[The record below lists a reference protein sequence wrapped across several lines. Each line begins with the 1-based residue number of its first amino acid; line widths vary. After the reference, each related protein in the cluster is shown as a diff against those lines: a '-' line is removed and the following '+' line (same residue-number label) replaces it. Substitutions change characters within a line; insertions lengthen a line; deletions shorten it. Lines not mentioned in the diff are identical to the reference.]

1 MLIIKYIR
9 FTPDN
14 INIVIGLFYVIKY
27 TIINQ
32 LEQNQQK
39 GEQMEKV
46 QETAE
51 TPEVFQNDIELY
63 LSQFCEEHNIEDMTK
78 EPQSRWNAALMYIN
92 KYVFSDK
99 SILKLNKNINKNNTN
114 CIMDSNFYMY
124 DLDKLEYILYIYYY
138 LCSVYD
144 KECSIMGYSLLTGI
158 NYDTLMDWGADERK
172 LSTKGFDIVQKL
184 RIFREESLSNKLA
197 TGNKNPVGI
206 LAILN
211 RHFAWNL
218 PGVSRESS
226 TKVIKT
232 AADLPQLSQNNTQLT
247 DNQQINTT
255 NNSDTI

>member
-1 MLIIKYIR
+1 MLSGY
-9 FTPDN
+9 
-14 INIVIGLFYVIKY
+14 FYVISIYYNK
-27 TIINQ
+27 
-32 LEQNQQK
+32 LDKLQQK
-39 GEQMEKV
+39 GEHMEKV
-46 QETAE
+46 KETPD

-63 LSQFCEEHNIEDMTK
+63 LSQFCQEHNIEDMTK

-114 CIMDSNFYMY
+114 CIMDNNFNMY
-124 DLDKLEYILYIYYY
+124 DYDKVEYILYIYYY
-138 LCSVYD
+138 LCAMYD
-144 KECSIMGYSLLTGI
+144 KECSIIGFSLLTGI
-158 NYDTLMDWGADERK
+158 NRDTIYDWGTKDRK
-172 LSTKGFDIVQKL
+172 LSTKSFDLAEKL

-226 TKVIKT
+226 AKVIKT
-232 AADLPQLSQNNTQLT
+232 AADLPQLGTSGSPQGSNVRQIA
-247 DNQQINTT
+247 QQEIIVQDIQETP
-255 NNSDTI
+255 

>member
-1 MLIIKYIR
+1 
-9 FTPDN
+9 
-14 INIVIGLFYVIKY
+14 
-27 TIINQ
+27 
-32 LEQNQQK
+32 
-39 GEQMEKV
+39 MEKV
-46 QETAE
+46 KETPD

-92 KYVFSDK
+92 KYVFGDK

-124 DLDKLEYILYIYYY
+124 DYDKLEYILYIYYY
-138 LCSVYD
+138 LCAVYD

-158 NYDTLMDWGADERK
+158 NYDTLMDWGAGERK
-172 LSTKGFDIVQKL
+172 LSTKAFDIVQKL

-211 RHFAWNL
+211 RHFVWNL
-218 PGVSRESS
+218 PGVSREST

-232 AADLPQLSQNNTQLT
+232 ASELPQLSQNNTQLT
-247 DNQQINTT
+247 DNQQINAI

>member
-1 MLIIKYIR
+1 
-9 FTPDN
+9 
-14 INIVIGLFYVIKY
+14 
-27 TIINQ
+27 
-32 LEQNQQK
+32 
-39 GEQMEKV
+39 MEKV
-46 QETAE
+46 QETADA
-51 TPEVFQNDIELY
+51 PEVFQNDIELY

-114 CIMDSNFYMY
+114 CIMNSNFYMY
-124 DLDKLEYILYIYYY
+124 DYDKLEYILYIYYY

-211 RHFAWNL
+211 RHYAWNL
-218 PGVSRESS
+218 PGVSRES
-226 TKVIKT
+226 TAKVIKT
-232 AADLPQLSQNNTQLT
+232 ASELPQLNQNNTQLT
-247 DNQQINTT
+247 DNQQINAI
-255 NNSDTI
+255 NNLDTI

>member
-1 MLIIKYIR
+1 
-9 FTPDN
+9 
-14 INIVIGLFYVIKY
+14 
-27 TIINQ
+27 
-32 LEQNQQK
+32 
-39 GEQMEKV
+39 MEKV
-46 QETAE
+46 QETADA
-51 TPEVFQNDIELY
+51 PEVFQNDIELY

-124 DLDKLEYILYIYYY
+124 DYDKLEYILYIYYY
-138 LCSVYD
+138 LCAVYD

-158 NYDTLMDWGADERK
+158 NYDTLMDWGAGERK
-172 LSTKGFDIVQKL
+172 LSTKAFDIVQKL

-211 RHFAWNL
+211 RHFVWNL
-218 PGVSRESS
+218 PGVSREST

-232 AADLPQLSQNNTQLT
+232 ASELPQLSQNNTQLT
-247 DNQQINTT
+247 DNQQINAI

>member
-1 MLIIKYIR
+1 
-9 FTPDN
+9 
-14 INIVIGLFYVIKY
+14 
-27 TIINQ
+27 
-32 LEQNQQK
+32 
-39 GEQMEKV
+39 MEKV
-46 QETAE
+46 QEAPD

-63 LSQFCEEHNIEDMTK
+63 LSQFCEDHNIEDMTK

-92 KYVFSDK
+92 KYVFGDK

-124 DLDKLEYILYIYYY
+124 DYDKLEYILYIYYY
-138 LCSVYD
+138 LCAVYD

-158 NYDTLMDWGADERK
+158 NYDTLMDWGAGERK
-172 LSTKGFDIVQKL
+172 LSTKAFDIVQKL

-211 RHFAWNL
+211 RHFVWNL
-218 PGVSRESS
+218 PGVSREST

-232 AADLPQLSQNNTQLT
+232 TSELPQLSQNSTQLT
-247 DNQQINTT
+247 DNQQINAV
-255 NNSDTI
+255 NNSNTI

>member
-1 MLIIKYIR
+1 
-9 FTPDN
+9 
-14 INIVIGLFYVIKY
+14 
-27 TIINQ
+27 
-32 LEQNQQK
+32 
-39 GEQMEKV
+39 MEKV
-46 QETAE
+46 KETPD

-63 LSQFCEEHNIEDMTK
+63 LLQFCEDHNIEDMTK

-92 KYVFSDK
+92 KYVFGDK

-124 DLDKLEYILYIYYY
+124 DYDKLEYILYIYYY
-138 LCSVYD
+138 LCAVYD

-211 RHFAWNL
+211 RHFVWNL
-218 PGVSRESS
+218 PGVSREST

-232 AADLPQLSQNNTQLT
+232 ASDLPQLNTFDDAQDHAIRQIAQQDFIVQDVQEIPQSQ
-247 DNQQINTT
+247 
-255 NNSDTI
+255 

>member
-1 MLIIKYIR
+1 
-9 FTPDN
+9 
-14 INIVIGLFYVIKY
+14 
-27 TIINQ
+27 
-32 LEQNQQK
+32 
-39 GEQMEKV
+39 MEKI
-46 QETAE
+46 QETVE

-63 LSQFCEEHNIEDMTK
+63 LSQFREEHNIEDMAK

-114 CIMDSNFYMY
+114 CIMDSNFFMY
-124 DLDKLEYILYIYYY
+124 DYDKLEYILYIYYY
-138 LCSVYD
+138 LCAVYD

-218 PGVSRESS
+218 PGVSRES
-226 TKVIKT
+226 TAKVIKT
-232 AADLPQLSQNNTQLT
+232 ASELPQLGTSGGTQSSMIRQIAQQKSIVQDVQEASQS
-247 DNQQINTT
+247 QQT
-255 NNSDTI
+255 SGL

>member
-1 MLIIKYIR
+1 MLSGY
-9 FTPDN
+9 
-14 INIVIGLFYVIKY
+14 FYVISIHYNK
-27 TIINQ
+27 
-32 LEQNQQK
+32 LDKFQQK
-39 GEQMEKV
+39 GEYMEKV
-46 QETAE
+46 KETPD

-63 LSQFCEEHNIEDMTK
+63 LSQFCEEHSIEDMTK

-92 KYVFSDK
+92 KYVFGDK

-124 DLDKLEYILYIYYY
+124 DYDKLEYILYIYYY
-138 LCSVYD
+138 LCAVYD

-158 NYDTLMDWGADERK
+158 NYDTLMDWGAGERK
-172 LSTKGFDIVQKL
+172 LSTKAFDIVQKL

-211 RHFAWNL
+211 RHFVWNL
-218 PGVSRESS
+218 PGVSREST

-232 AADLPQLSQNNTQLT
+232 ASELPQLSQNNTQLT
-247 DNQQINTT
+247 DNQQINAI

>member
-1 MLIIKYIR
+1 MEKLQG
-9 FTPDN
+9 TPD
-14 INIVIGLFYVIKY
+14 
-27 TIINQ
+27 
-32 LEQNQQK
+32 
-39 GEQMEKV
+39 
-46 QETAE
+46 

-92 KYVFSDK
+92 KYVFSNK

-211 RHFAWNL
+211 RHYAWNL
-218 PGVSRESS
+218 PGVSREST
-226 TKVIKT
+226 TKTIKT
-232 AADLPQLSQNNTQLT
+232 AADLPQLGPSGNAQGSNVRQIAQQEIIVQDVQEIPQSQ
-247 DNQQINTT
+247 
-255 NNSDTI
+255 

>member
-1 MLIIKYIR
+1 
-9 FTPDN
+9 
-14 INIVIGLFYVIKY
+14 
-27 TIINQ
+27 
-32 LEQNQQK
+32 
-39 GEQMEKV
+39 MEKV
-46 QETAE
+46 QGIAE
-51 TPEVFQNDIELY
+51 APEVFQNDIELY

-78 EPQSRWNAALMYIN
+78 EPQSRWNAALMYIK
-92 KYVFSDK
+92 KYVFGDK

-124 DLDKLEYILYIYYY
+124 DYDKLEYILYIYYY
-138 LCSVYD
+138 LCAVYD

-211 RHFAWNL
+211 RHFVWNL
-218 PGVSRESS
+218 PGVSREST

-232 AADLPQLSQNNTQLT
+232 ASELPQLSQNNTQLT
-247 DNQQINTT
+247 DNQHINTI

>member
-1 MLIIKYIR
+1 MLLVYINNKLDKLR
-9 FTPDN
+9 
-14 INIVIGLFYVIKY
+14 
-27 TIINQ
+27 
-32 LEQNQQK
+32 QK
-39 GEQMEKV
+39 GERMEKV
-46 QETAE
+46 QETAD

-63 LSQFCEEHNIEDMTK
+63 LSQFCEDHNIEDMTK

-92 KYVFSDK
+92 KYVFGDK

-124 DLDKLEYILYIYYY
+124 DYDKLEYILYIYYY
-138 LCSVYD
+138 LCAVYD

-158 NYDTLMDWGADERK
+158 NYDTLMDWGAGERK
-172 LSTKGFDIVQKL
+172 LSTKAFDIVQKL

-211 RHFAWNL
+211 RHFVWNL
-218 PGVSRESS
+218 PGVSKEST

-232 AADLPQLSQNNTQLT
+232 ASELPQLSQNNTQLA
-247 DNQQINTT
+247 DKQQINAI

>member
-1 MLIIKYIR
+1 
-9 FTPDN
+9 
-14 INIVIGLFYVIKY
+14 
-27 TIINQ
+27 
-32 LEQNQQK
+32 
-39 GEQMEKV
+39 MEKV
-46 QETAE
+46 QETPD

-63 LSQFCEEHNIEDMTK
+63 LTQFCEEHNIEDMTK

-114 CIMDSNFYMY
+114 CIMNSNFYMY
-124 DLDKLEYILYIYYY
+124 NYDKLDYILYIYYY

-158 NYDTLMDWGADERK
+158 NYDTLMDWGANERK
-172 LSTKGFDIVQKL
+172 LSTKGFDIVEKL

-211 RHFAWNL
+211 RHYSWNL

-226 TKVIKT
+226 TKTIKT
-232 AADLPQLSQNNTQLT
+232 AADLPQLGTSRDAQGSNVRQIAQSKIIVHDVQESSQSQ
-247 DNQQINTT
+247 
-255 NNSDTI
+255 

>member
-1 MLIIKYIR
+1 
-9 FTPDN
+9 
-14 INIVIGLFYVIKY
+14 
-27 TIINQ
+27 
-32 LEQNQQK
+32 
-39 GEQMEKV
+39 MEKV

-92 KYVFSDK
+92 KYVFGDK

-114 CIMDSNFYMY
+114 CIMNSNFYMY

-218 PGVSRESS
+218 PGVSRESA

-232 AADLPQLSQNNTQLT
+232 ASDLPQLNTFDDAQDHAIRQIAQQDFIVQDVQEIPQSQ
-247 DNQQINTT
+247 
-255 NNSDTI
+255 

>member
-1 MLIIKYIR
+1 MLSGY
-9 FTPDN
+9 
-14 INIVIGLFYVIKY
+14 FYVIKY
-27 TIINQ
+27 IIINQ
-32 LEQNQQK
+32 LEQIQQK
-39 GEQMEKV
+39 GEHMEKL
-46 QETAE
+46 QGTLD

-99 SILKLNKNINKNNTN
+99 SILKLSNNINKNNTS

-211 RHFAWNL
+211 RHYAWNL
-218 PGVSRESS
+218 PGVSRES
-226 TKVIKT
+226 TAKVIKT
-232 AADLPQLSQNNTQLT
+232 AADLPQLGTSGDAQGSNLRQIA
-247 DNQQINTT
+247 QQEIIVQDVQEIPQ
-255 NNSDTI
+255 SK

>member
-1 MLIIKYIR
+1 MLLVYINNR
-9 FTPDN
+9 LDK
-14 INIVIGLFYVIKY
+14 LR
-27 TIINQ
+27 
-32 LEQNQQK
+32 QK
-39 GEQMEKV
+39 GERMEKV

-63 LSQFCEEHNIEDMTK
+63 LLQFCEEHNIEDMTK

-124 DLDKLEYILYIYYY
+124 DLDKLKYILYIYYY

-144 KECSIMGYSLLTGI
+144 KECSIMGFSLLTGI

-184 RIFREESLSNKLA
+184 RLFREESLSNKLA

-218 PGVSRESS
+218 PGVSRES
-226 TKVIKT
+226 TAKVIKT
-232 AADLPQLSQNNTQLT
+232 ASELPQLSQNNTQLT
-247 DNQQINTT
+247 DNQHINTI